1 VPNGIGA
8 LTKVPAVG
16 WTQIVFFGLA
26 MELFA
31 AYQDESLPP
40 GKLSSRLVVAL
51 TTVKDWPNN
60 YTFGPFGIINA
71 PSIADPEVR
80 KKKLN
85 AELANGRL
93 AMVAIMAMLFQ
104 NGTVGTTG
112 PEMWFPP
119 PSAFEKELGVQ
130 APVGFWD
137 PLDFCKDGDASA
149 FKRRRAVEIKHGR
162 ISMYACIGYI
172 APEYFRWPGELSPS
186 EGIKFTD
193 VPNGLGAFSKVPF
206 LGWFQI
212 LAFCGALEITGWT
225 FKKAQNIGLGRDASV
240 NGEPGNYG
248 LGVLGAFNS
257 IKKDPAQRARKL
269 NAELANGRLAMISIM
284 GMLFQNGTI
293 GTTGPDMWWF
303 ESLPE
308 YAGTVG
314 DFMPRNL

>member
-1 VPNGIGA
+1 
-8 LTKVPAVG
+8 
-16 WTQIVFFGLA
+16 
-26 MELFA
+26 M
-31 AYQDESLPP
+31 
-40 GKLSSRLVVAL
+40 
-51 TTVKDWPNN
+51 
-60 YTFGPFGIINA
+60 
-71 PSIADPEVR
+71 
-80 KKKLN
+80 
-85 AELANGRL
+85 
-93 AMVAIMAMLFQ
+93 MAIMGMFFQ
-104 NGTVGTTG
+104 DGLTG
-112 PEMWFPP
+112 SAWGDWALYTASPLR
-119 PSAFEKELGVQ
+119 AFEQELGVQ
-130 APVGFWD
+130 PPVGFWD
-137 PLDFCKDGDASA
+137 PLEFTKDGDADA

-186 EGIKFTD
+186 ASIKFTD

-212 LAFCGALEITGWT
+212 LAFCGALEITGWS
-225 FKKAQNIGLGRDASV
+225 FSKAQNIGFGRDASV

>member
-1 VPNGIGA
+1 MGSSAATWSWGTPATVLAAIGA
-8 LTKVPAVG
+8 PAV
-16 WTQIVFFGLA
+16 
-26 MELFA
+26 
-31 AYQDESLPP
+31 
-40 GKLSSRLVVAL
+40 
-51 TTVKDWPNN
+51 
-60 YTFGPFGIINA
+60 
-71 PSIADPEVR
+71 
-80 KKKLN
+80 
-85 AELANGRL
+85 LANRRQGHR
-93 AMVAIMAMLFQ
+93 VAAAEA
-104 NGTVGTTG
+104 GAATAVR
-112 PEMWFPP
+112 
-119 PSAFEKELGVQ
+119 AFENEIGVR
-130 APVGFWD
+130 APAGFWD
-137 PLDFCKDGDASA
+137 PLDFCKDGDAAA

-162 ISMYACIGYI
+162 LSMYACIGYI

-186 EGIKFTD
+186 AGIKFTD

-225 FKKAQNIGLGRDASV
+225 FSKSQNIGFGRDHSV

-303 ESLPE
+303 EDDR
-308 YAGTVG
+308 AWTVILE
-314 DFMPRNL
+314 DDA

>member
-1 VPNGIGA
+1 MPHKESAIALAAAGAGLLLWAPAPFTLPGAARADVSRAVAVAAGPSLDAIPAESQSAVSITVPLIGTA
-8 LTKVPAVG
+8 LAAGAVATALGRRQRPA
-16 WTQIVFFGLA
+16 A
-26 MELFA
+26 
-31 AYQDESLPP
+31 
-40 GKLSSRLVVAL
+40 RVA
-51 TTVKDWPNN
+51 T
-60 YTFGPFGIINA
+60 
-71 PSIADPEVR
+71 R
-80 KKKLN
+80 
-85 AELANGRL
+85 
-93 AMVAIMAMLFQ
+93 
-104 NGTVGTTG
+104 
-112 PEMWFPP
+112 
-119 PSAFEKELGVQ
+119 AFEKELGVQ
-130 APVGFWD
+130 APAGFWD
-137 PLDFCKDGDASA
+137 PLDFCKDGDAAA

-186 EGIKFTD
+186 AGIKFTD

-212 LAFCGALEITGWT
+212 LGFCGALEITGWT
-225 FKKAQNIGLGRDASV
+225 LSKPANIGLGRDASV

-269 NAELANGRLAMISIM
+269 NAELANGRLAMISIL